1 MERKPTGSAS
11 LAALERSAQRV
22 IDQDVPFASHSPSH
36 TADVAAT
43 IAQASQYPWRLD
55 AVTERAT
62 EEAFEGLTDYLHRLA
77 NEPSIGLYHCANHI
91 KKAVPVLSDM
101 QMALRGTCKDVDNAV
116 YECTDAA
123 RAVCAM
129 HELVAFRNTKD
140 SISRSISTVEQVST
154 TACEDSLCVDSAL
167 RVCVAD
173 GSWAGRYC
181 VVCPTGHHLQQRKME
196 LQ

>member
-1 MERKPTGSAS
+1 MEKRLAGSSS

-22 IDQDVPFASHSPSH
+22 IDQDVPFAGAVSPSR

-43 IAQASQYPWRLD
+43 IALASQYPWRLD
-55 AVTERAT
+55 AETQRST

-101 QMALRGTCKDVDNAV
+101 QVTLRGTCKDVDNAV

-140 SISRSISTVEQVST
+140 SISRSIATVEQ
-154 TACEDSLCVDSAL
+154 ARRHC
-167 RVCVAD
+167 
-173 GSWAGRYC
+173 
-181 VVCPTGHHLQQRKME
+181 TGARLLHI
-196 LQ
+196 